1 MSESFE
7 NVNDCEDEYIDL
19 GEDDLKM
26 GLVFKTE
33 EVAMKS
39 IQLWSEKTFCPLSKV
54 SLKLEFYSWGNNCLR
69 TKIIAI
75 SGTLSETQS

>member
-26 GLVFKTE
+26 GLVFTTE

-54 SLKLEFYSWGNNCLR
+54 SLK
-69 TKIIAI
+69 
-75 SGTLSETQS
+75 

>member
-7 NVNDCEDEYIDL
+7 NVNDCEVEYIDL

-39 IQLWSEKTFCPLSKV
+39 IQLWSEKTICPLLKV
-54 SLKLEFYSWGNNCLR
+54 SLKYNSTRFNWG
-69 TKIIAI
+69 K
-75 SGTLSETQS
+75 

>member
-7 NVNDCEDEYIDL
+7 NVNDCEVEYIDL

-54 SLKLEFYSWGNNCLR
+54 SLK
-69 TKIIAI
+69 
-75 SGTLSETQS
+75 